1 MMGVFPEPAL
11 CADDVSRLVPN
22 ETFNADDTVAWLPRT
37 ERRARRNFAALG
49 RRTLATLLAGAIL
62 GAALPQNA
70 LAPAAAAHDRIDER
84 AVTAQALARESAAPI
99 PTAPVLDLVSDLAR
113 DTSNASDWAGVP
125 VIEQEPAT
133 LTLIESDLA
142 ALAPSRDASGAEHL
156 RFGDMAVR
164 REIVDTILRAAT
176 ETGVDPAYMM
186 ALADKESSFS
196 TTVKASTSSAEG
208 LFQFLS
214 GTWLELIRTYGA
226 RHGLADEAAAVKGR
240 GSAITIPDE
249 ATRTRVLRLRQDPYI
264 AALMAGELINRDKG
278 RIEQR
283 IGRDLSTAELYFAHF
298 LGTASAGRFLAL
310 TAEKPDQVAKQVFKA
325 AAKANRS
332 LFTEKAGKG
341 RRSLTVAEVR
351 EKIGGMIDRRLDR
364 YEGVGALA
372 APEAKAE
379 VTLTE
384 IDTDPAPAEAGKRV
398 HVTEALAP
406 AE

>member
-1 MMGVFPEPAL
+1 M
-11 CADDVSRLVPN
+11 SRLVPN
-22 ETFNADDTVAWLPRT
+22 ETFDADDTVAWLPRT
-37 ERRARRNFAALG
+37 ERRARRNLAALR
-49 RRTLATLLAGAIL
+49 RRTRATLFAGIVL

-84 AVTAQALARESAAPI
+84 AMTAQTLVREQNDATRATPN
-99 PTAPVLDLVSDLAR
+99 V
-113 DTSNASDWAGVP
+113 SDWAGVP
-125 VIEQEPAT
+125 VVEQQPAT
-133 LTLIESDLA
+133 LALIESDLA
-142 ALAPSRDASGAEHL
+142 SLAPSRDVSGAERL
-156 RFGDMAVR
+156 RFGDMAVP
-164 REIVDTILRAAT
+164 REIVDTILRAAS
-176 ETGVDPAYMM
+176 ETGVDPVYMM

-208 LFQFLS
+208 LFQFLT

-240 GSAITIPDE
+240 GGAITISDE
-249 ATRTRVLRLRQDPYI
+249 ATRTRVLRLRQDPYV
-264 AALMAGELINRDKG
+264 AALMAGELINRDKS

-325 AAKANRS
+325 AARANRS

-364 YEGVGALA
+364 YEGVAALSP
-372 APEAKAE
+372 PEPKTE
-379 VTLTE
+379 VTLSE
-384 IDTDPAPAEAGKRV
+384 IGTASEIRTASEAAPVDVAAKRV

>member
-1 MMGVFPEPAL
+1 MGVFPEPAL

-22 ETFNADDTVAWLPRT
+22 ETFHADDTVAWLPRT
-37 ERRARRNFAALG
+37 ERKMRRNLAALG
-49 RRTLATLLAGAIL
+49 RRTLATLLAGLLL
-62 GAALPQNA
+62 GTALPQNA

-84 AVTAQALARESAAPI
+84 ALTAQGLQRGQFENA
-99 PTAPVLDLVSDLAR
+99 
-113 DTSNASDWAGVP
+113 DTSNAADWRGVP
-125 VIEQEPAT
+125 VVEQEPAT
-133 LTLIESDLA
+133 LDLIESDLA
-142 ALAPSRDASGAEHL
+142 NLAPSRDASGTERL
-156 RFGDMAVR
+156 RFGDMAVP
-164 REIVDTILRAAT
+164 REIVDTILRAAA
-176 ETGVDPAYMM
+176 ETGVDPVYMM

-196 TTVKASTSSAEG
+196 TTVKAGTSSAEG

-214 GTWLELIRTYGA
+214 GTWLELIRSYGA
-226 RHGLADEAAAVKGR
+226 RHGLAEEAAAVKGR
-240 GSAITIPDE
+240 GSAITISDE
-249 ATRTRVLRLRQDPYI
+249 ATRTRVLRLRQDPYV

-310 TAEKPDQVAKQVFKA
+310 TAEKPGQVAKQVFKA

-364 YEGVGALA
+364 YEGVAALA
-372 APEAKAE
+372 APELKSE

-384 IDTDPAPAEAGKRV
+384 IEADAAPVPVQAGRVQVTEATAPAE
-398 HVTEALAP
+398 
-406 AE
+406 

>member
-1 MMGVFPEPAL
+1 MGVFPEPAP

-22 ETFNADDTVAWLPRT
+22 GTFEADDTVAWLPRT
-37 ERRARRNFAALG
+37 GRRTRRTFATLR
-49 RRTLATLLAGAIL
+49 RRTLATLVTGALL
-62 GAALPQNA
+62 GGALPQNA

-84 AVTAQALARESAAPI
+84 AQAAQALVRDQS
-99 PTAPVLDLVSDLAR
+99 APVPEISLELP
-113 DTSNASDWAGVP
+113 NASDWAGVP
-125 VIEQEPAT
+125 VVEQEPAT
-133 LTLIESDLA
+133 LSLIESDLA
-142 ALAPSRDASGAEHL
+142 SLAPSRDASGAERL
-156 RFGDMAVR
+156 RFGDMAVP

-176 ETGVDPAYMM
+176 ETGVDPVYMM

-226 RHGLADEAAAVKGR
+226 RHGLAEEAGAVKGR
-240 GSAITIPDE
+240 GSAITIADE
-249 ATRTRVLRLRQDPYI
+249 AMRSRVLRLRQDPYV

-310 TAEKPDQVAKQVFKA
+310 NAEKPGQVAQQVFKA

-364 YEGVGALA
+364 YEGVAALV
-372 APEAKAE
+372 PSEPKAE
-379 VTLTE
+379 VMLSE
-384 IDTDPAPAEAGKRV
+384 IDTDAPPATAPALRV
-398 HVTEALAP
+398 HVTEATAP

>member
-1 MMGVFPEPAL
+1 MGVFPEPAL

-22 ETFNADDTVAWLPRT
+22 ETFDTDHTVAWLPRT
-37 ERRARRNFAALG
+37 ERKVRRNLAALG
-49 RRTLATLLAGAIL
+49 RRTLATLLAGAVF
-62 GAALPQNA
+62 GTALPQNA

-84 AVTAQALARESAAPI
+84 AMTAQS
-99 PTAPVLDLVSDLAR
+99 LVRGQTETPDPF
-113 DTSNASDWAGVP
+113 NAGDWRGVP
-125 VIEQEPAT
+125 IVEQEPAT
-133 LTLIESDLA
+133 LDLIESDLA
-142 ALAPSRDASGAEHL
+142 NLAPSRDASGTERL
-156 RFGDMAVR
+156 RFGDMAVP
-164 REIVDTILRAAT
+164 REIVDTILRAAA
-176 ETGVDPAYMM
+176 ETGVDPVYMM

-196 TTVKASTSSAEG
+196 TTVKAATSSAEG

-214 GTWLELIRTYGA
+214 GTWLELIRSYGA

-240 GSAITIPDE
+240 GSAITIADE
-249 ATRTRVLRLRQDPYI
+249 ATRTRVLRLRQDPYV

-310 TAEKPDQVAKQVFKA
+310 TADKPDQVAKQVFKA

-364 YEGVGALA
+364 YEGVAALVP
-372 APEAKAE
+372 PEPKTE
-379 VTLTE
+379 VTLSE
-384 IDTDPAPAEAGKRV
+384 IETASEPVSVEVARKRV

>member
-1 MMGVFPEPAL
+1 MGVFPEPAP

-22 ETFNADDTVAWLPRT
+22 ETFNAVDTVAWLPRT
-37 ERRARRNFAALG
+37 GRRTRRNFATL
-49 RRTLATLLAGAIL
+49 RRRSLATLLAGSLL

-84 AVTAQALARESAAPI
+84 AAAAQTLARSQGTTLTETP
-99 PTAPVLDLVSDLAR
+99 
-113 DTSNASDWAGVP
+113 NASDWSGVP
-125 VIEQEPAT
+125 VVEQQPAT
-133 LTLIESDLA
+133 LALIEADLA
-142 ALAPSRDASGAEHL
+142 NLAPLRDASGTERL
-156 RFGDMAVR
+156 RFGDMAVP

-176 ETGVDPAYMM
+176 ETGVDPVYMM

-196 TTVKASTSSAEG
+196 TTVKAATSSAEG

-214 GTWLELIRTYGA
+214 GTWLELIRSYGA

-298 LGTASAGRFLAL
+298 LGTASAGRFLTL
-310 TAEKPDQVAKQVFKA
+310 TAEKPGQLAHQAFKA
-325 AAKANRS
+325 AARANRS

-364 YEGVGALA
+364 YEGVTALA
-372 APEAKAE
+372 PADLKSE
-379 VTLTE
+379 VMLTE
-384 IDTDPAPAEAGKRV
+384 IGTETAPAEGGPKRV

-406 AE
+406 GE

>member
-1 MMGVFPEPAL
+1 MGVFPEPAP

-22 ETFNADDTVAWLPRT
+22 GTFNTVETVAWLPRT
-37 ERRARRNFAALG
+37 GRRTRRNFAAF
-49 RRTLATLLAGAIL
+49 RRRSLATLLAGSIL

-84 AVTAQALARESAAPI
+84 AGTAQSLARAQGSAL
-99 PTAPVLDLVSDLAR
+99 TETL
-113 DTSNASDWAGVP
+113 NASDWAGVP
-125 VIEQEPAT
+125 VVDQQPAT
-133 LTLIESDLA
+133 LALIEANLA
-142 ALAPSRDASGAEHL
+142 NLAPSRDASGAERL
-156 RFGDMAVR
+156 RFGDMAVPR
-164 REIVDTILRAAT
+164 DIVDTILRAAA
-176 ETGVDPAYMM
+176 ETGVDPVYMM

-196 TTVKASTSSAEG
+196 TTVKAATSSAEG

-240 GSAITIPDE
+240 GSAITIADE
-249 ATRTRVLRLRQDPYI
+249 ATRTRVLRLRQDPYV

-298 LGTASAGRFLAL
+298 LGTASAGRFLTL
-310 TAEKPDQVAKQVFKA
+310 TAEKPDQPARQVFKA
-325 AAKANRS
+325 AARANRS

-364 YEGVGALA
+364 YEGVVALA
-372 APEAKAE
+372 PPDLKSE
-379 VTLTE
+379 VMLSE
-384 IDTDPAPAEAGKRV
+384 IETASEPAPVEVAPKRV
-398 HVTEALAP
+398 HVTEALDP
-406 AE
+406 VE

>member
-22 ETFNADDTVAWLPRT
+22 ETFDVDQTVAWLPRT
-37 ERRARRNFAALG
+37 ERRTRRTFATLR
-49 RRTLATLLAGAIL
+49 RRTLATLVTGALL
-62 GAALPQNA
+62 GGALPQNA

-84 AVTAQALARESAAPI
+84 ALTAQALVRDQSAPI
-99 PTAPVLDLVSDLAR
+99 SEIP
-113 DTSNASDWAGVP
+113 NASDWAGVP
-125 VIEQEPAT
+125 VVEQEPAT
-133 LTLIESDLA
+133 LSLIESDLA
-142 ALAPSRDASGAEHL
+142 SLAPSRDASGAERL
-156 RFGDMAVR
+156 RFGDMAVP

-176 ETGVDPAYMM
+176 ETGVDPVYMM

-214 GTWLELIRTYGA
+214 GTWFELIRTYGA
-226 RHGLADEAAAVKGR
+226 RHGLAEEAGAVKGR
-240 GSAITIPDE
+240 GSAITIADE
-249 ATRTRVLRLRQDPYI
+249 AMRTRVLRLRQDPYV

-298 LGTASAGRFLAL
+298 LGTASAGRFLEL
-310 TAEKPDQVAKQVFKA
+310 TAEKPGQVAKQVFKA

-364 YEGVGALA
+364 YEGVAALA
-372 APEAKAE
+372 APELKSE

-384 IDTDPAPAEAGKRV
+384 IETDAAPVPAQAGRVQVTEATAPAE
-398 HVTEALAP
+398 
-406 AE
+406 

>member
-1 MMGVFPEPAL
+1 MGVFPEPAHR
-11 CADDVSRLVPN
+11 ADDASRLVPN
-22 ETFNADDTVAWLPRT
+22 GTFDADDTVAWLPRT
-37 ERRARRNFAALG
+37 ERRTRRNLAALG
-49 RRTLATLLAGAIL
+49 RRTLATLLAGLIL

-84 AVTAQALARESAAPI
+84 AMTAQRLGRSENPLTFET
-99 PTAPVLDLVSDLAR
+99 P
-113 DTSNASDWAGVP
+113 NASDWAGVP
-125 VIEQEPAT
+125 VVEQEPAT
-133 LTLIESDLA
+133 LTLIEGDLA
-142 ALAPSRDASGAEHL
+142 TLAPSRDASGAERL
-156 RFGDMAVR
+156 RFGEMAVP
-164 REIVDTILRAAT
+164 REIVDTILRAAA
-176 ETGVDPAYMM
+176 ETGVDPVYMM

-196 TTVKASTSSAEG
+196 TTVKAATSSAEG

-226 RHGLADEAAAVKGR
+226 RHGLAEEAAAVKGR
-240 GSAITIPDE
+240 GGAITIADE
-249 ATRTRVLRLRQDPYI
+249 ATRTRVLRLRQDPYV

-310 TAEKPDQVAKQVFKA
+310 SAEKPGQVARQVFRA

-351 EKIGGMIDRRLDR
+351 EKIGGMIDRRLDQ
-364 YEGVGALA
+364 YEGVAALA
-372 APEAKAE
+372 SPELKSE
-379 VTLTE
+379 VALSE
-384 IDTDPAPAEAGKRV
+384 IGTDAAPADLPIKRV
-398 HVTEALAP
+398 HVTEATAP